1 MDRPEESKLEDLDLM
16 DVGVE
21 MSSLEGRLCFKLKI
35 EYKVSI
41 RI

>member
-35 EYKVSI
+35 EFKVNI

>member
-35 EYKVSI
+35 EIKVNI